1 MSKNFPL
8 VSVLI
13 NNYNKEHFCE
23 EAINSALKQSYKNIE
38 IIFYDDFSPD
48 LSLRR
53 VYNLKK
59 KSKSKK
65 IKILENTMRG
75 DVYSFNQMEGIKRSL
90 KKSKGQ
96 IVCIL
101 DSDDFFKR
109 DKIKNVVSF
118 FLKNKKEDIVFDKP
132 ILFYDTKNQ
141 TKSNRN
147 YKIRSHKW
155 PSFPS
160 TSCISFRKKSLLK
173 VLDKIYIDKYNEL
186 WFDFRVA
193 TYFAVKKKQ
202 FNLINEHL
210 TFYRQGSS
218 NYEKKYIKFINLKW
232 WRRRYQA
239 FQFLNFL
246 DKAAYKKNIFSV
258 DFIITNFIYKITSF
272 V

>member
-1 MSKNFPL
+1 MKLSVYGATGFIGRNFINLFPSHKIVKREDRKPLSKEILYFISTVDNYNL
-8 VSVLI
+8 YNDTTIDVKTNLSVLCEVL
-13 NNYNKEHFCE
+13 NFC
-23 EAINSALKQSYKNIE
+23 
-38 IIFYDDFSPD
+38 
-48 LSLRR
+48 
-53 VYNLKK
+53 
-59 KSKSKK
+59 
-65 IKILENTMRG
+65 
-75 DVYSFNQMEGIKRSL
+75 
-90 KKSKGQ
+90 
-96 IVCIL
+96 
-101 DSDDFFKR
+101 
-109 DKIKNVVSF
+109 
-118 FLKNKKEDIVFDKP
+118 KKEDIVFDKP

-258 DFIITNFIYKITSF
+258 DFILTNFIYKITSF